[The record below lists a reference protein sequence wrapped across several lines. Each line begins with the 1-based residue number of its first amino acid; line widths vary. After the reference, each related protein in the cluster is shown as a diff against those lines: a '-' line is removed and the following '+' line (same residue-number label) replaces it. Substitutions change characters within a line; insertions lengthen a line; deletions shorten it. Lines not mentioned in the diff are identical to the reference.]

1 VTQGATPRSW
11 AGYVFDLD
19 GTIYLDDELLPG
31 AGETVRT
38 LRAGGARL
46 AFLTNK
52 PLERGAA
59 YAEKLTRLG
68 VPAAADEVVTS
79 IDALLDYLASHAP
92 VRAILPVTE
101 PLLEAVLVEHGYK
114 MARVPEDADVV
125 VVAFD
130 RTFDYAKLNRAYR
143 AVKAGARLIATNP
156 DPWCP
161 TADGGIPDCAAML
174 AAIEACTG
182 ARAEAIVGKPSEH
195 MARTLLLRLG
205 LPPADVLMVGDRL
218 TTDVGLARKAGFA
231 AALVLTGATTRAEAL
246 GATMAPDLVLA
257 SLSELVGASQGG
269 THASG
274 QERARA

>member
-1 VTQGATPRSW
+1 MTQGATPRSW

>member
-1 VTQGATPRSW
+1 MTQGATPRTW

-31 AGETVRT
+31 AGEAVRT
-38 LRAGGARL
+38 LRAAGARL
-46 AFLTNK
+46 AFLSNK

-79 IDALLDYLASHAP
+79 IDALLDYLASHGP

-101 PLLEAVLVEHGYK
+101 PLLEAVLVEHGYR
-114 MARVPEDADVV
+114 MATMPEDADVV

-246 GATMAPDLVLA
+246 GATMPPDLVLA
-257 SLSELVGASQGG
+257 SLSELVGASQPA
-269 THASG
+269 TDASG